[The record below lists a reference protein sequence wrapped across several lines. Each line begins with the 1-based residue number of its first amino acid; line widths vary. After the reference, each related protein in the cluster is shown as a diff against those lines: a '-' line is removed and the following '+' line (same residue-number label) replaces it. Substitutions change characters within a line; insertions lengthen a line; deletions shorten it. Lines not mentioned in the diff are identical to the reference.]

1 MKSFQTYLKEM
12 KLKVQY
18 HETLNPTLFK
28 DSKLDKEVRSK
39 LLKFAKAWQQFANIP
54 DDAVRD
60 VVMTGGN
67 ANYNYTDISD
77 IDVHLEVDK
86 SKIAKDNPLLDDYLQ
101 SKKVLWTLSHDI
113 KIKGYPVEPY
123 AHDYTE
129 GYPENQGVYSL
140 KHNHWV
146 QEPKYLGSEL
156 IDDKLLK
163 KKVKFYKKMIDE
175 MIKGKTDVASFYSF
189 LKKIRDMRGA
199 GIQKGG
205 EFSFENFLFKELRN
219 RGYFD
224 KIYKYTQREEDKA
237 LSL

>member
-1 MKSFQTYLKEM
+1 M

-18 HETLNPTLFK
+18 HEELNPKLFK
-28 DSKLDKEVRSK
+28 KNKLDSEVRAK
-39 LLKFAKAWQQFANIP
+39 LLQFAKAWQSFANIP
-54 DDAVRD
+54 DEAVRD
-60 VVMTGGN
+60 IVMTGGN

-86 SKIAKDNPLLDDYLQ
+86 EKIAKNDPLLDDFLQ
-101 SKKVLWTLSHDI
+101 GKKLLWTLSHNI

-123 AHDYTE
+123 AHDFKE

-140 KHNHWV
+140 KRNTWV
-146 QEPKYLGSEL
+146 QEPRYLGKDL

-175 MIKGKTDVASFYSF
+175 MIKSKADLSTFRDF
-189 LKKIRDMRGA
+189 LKKIRDMRSV

-219 RGYFD
+219 RGYLD
-224 KIYKYTQREEDKA
+224 KIYKYTQQEEDKA